1 MREDLLQHYPFCFFL
16 AEKYSK
22 NDPSLLPDLIHE
34 AWMGMVKAEERF
46 DENKGT
52 KFITYASYWMKVT
65 MQRFLKQWEKREQV
79 LNDDHEYLL
88 HQKAEVGYV
97 PTPDEAVERQEI
109 IEKVR
114 LAISQL
120 PEKDV
125 IILREY
131 FWDCKPLTQ
140 MARERKV
147 SVEAVRQRLHRILGK
162 VRRFLE
168 KEIDYDSPKEKFSL
182 YDYHVLRDL

>member
-79 LNDDHEYLL
+79 LDDDHEYLL
-88 HQKAEVGYV
+88 HPVSYTHLTL
-97 PTPDEAVERQEI
+97 PTN
-109 IEKVR
+109 
-114 LAISQL
+114 
-120 PEKDV
+120 
-125 IILREY
+125 
-131 FWDCKPLTQ
+131 
-140 MARERKV
+140 
-147 SVEAVRQRLHRILGK
+147 
-162 VRRFLE
+162 
-168 KEIDYDSPKEKFSL
+168 
-182 YDYHVLRDL
+182 